1 MRRFT
6 FAARM
11 GLLDKEALTLLQ
23 PDSTVVEIEFVDTYR
38 RLNFGLGTALA
49 FLQARGYST
58 PEMAVDLAVVS
69 ALINA
74 ADTRVSRAANS
85 QNGWSREIDVI
96 APVSDPA
103 RWATH
108 ADVLSELLRFLS
120 GDYFRFS
127 FRPRPAAFETIVEA
141 PGSLPLDGYDEVS
154 LFSGGLDSL
163 IGAIDLLTEGRRPM
177 LVSHYWDSET
187 SKAQQA
193 LLHQLDAKF
202 PTNSPRSL
210 RVRLG
215 FDKHQ
220 VSTGELENSQ
230 RGRSFLFFSLATM
243 AASALG
249 VRRVVVPEN
258 GFIGLN
264 VPLDPLRLGAL
275 STRTTHPHYMA
286 GFNRLLAG
294 LGFGIE
300 LFNPFRHM
308 TKGEMVLQCKDR
320 TFLERLLPS
329 SMSCSSPAKARYRG
343 LSPRHCGTCVPC
355 LIRRASVKA
364 GFPGKNDPTPYVAD
378 SLTARTLNTAKAEG
392 EHVRSFQLM
401 AAQLA
406 SNPGAA
412 ASLARIP
419 GPLNH
424 APAEVGAYVDVFR
437 RGIHEVDVLLQNVRA
452 APS

>member
-6 FAARM
+6 FAARF
-11 GLLDKEALTLLQ
+11 GTLDRAALTLLQ
-23 PDSTVVEIEFVDTYR
+23 PDSTLVEIEFVDTYR
-38 RLNFGLGTALA
+38 RLNFGLGSALA
-49 FLQARGYST
+49 FLQACGYST
-58 PEMAVDLAVVS
+58 PEKAVDLAVVS

-74 ADTRVSRAANS
+74 ADTRVSRARNA
-85 QNGWSREIDVI
+85 QNGWTREIDVI
-96 APVSDPA
+96 APVSDPYLWSA
-103 RWATH
+103 Q
-108 ADVLSELLRFLS
+108 ADLLSRLLQFLS

-127 FRPRPAAFETIVEA
+127 FRPRPTGFETIVEA
-141 PGSLPLDGYDEVS
+141 PKSLPLEGHDDVA

-163 IGAIDLLTEGRRPM
+163 IGAIDLLTDGRHPL

-187 SKAQQA
+187 SKAQRA
-193 LLHQLDAKF
+193 LLHQLYTKF
-202 PTNSPRSL
+202 PTNSHRTL

-215 FDKHQ
+215 FDKYQ
-220 VSTGELENSQ
+220 VNTGELENSQ

-243 AASALG
+243 AAAAIG
-249 VRRVVVPEN
+249 VNRVIVPEN

-264 VPLDPLRLGAL
+264 VPLDTLRLGAL

-300 LFNPFRHM
+300 LFNPYRHL

-320 TFLERLLPS
+320 AYLERLLPT

-364 GFPGKNDPTPYVAD
+364 GFVGLTDPTSYVAD
-378 SLTARTLNTAKAEG
+378 SLTTRTLSTEKAEG

-406 SNPGAA
+406 ANPGAA
-412 ASLARIP
+412 ASFARIP
-419 GPLNH
+419 GPLND
-424 APAEVGAYVDVFR
+424 APAEVNDYVDVFR
-437 RGIHEVDVLLQNVRA
+437 RGIHEVDALLANVRA
-452 APS
+452 APR

>member
-6 FAARM
+6 FAARL
-11 GLLDKEALTLLQ
+11 GPLDNAPLALLQ
-23 PDSTVVEIEFVDTYR
+23 PDSTVVDIEFVDTYR
-38 RLNFGLGTALA
+38 RLNFGLGSALSV
-49 FLQARGYST
+49 LQACGYTT
-58 PEMAVDLAVVS
+58 PEKAVDLAIVS

-74 ADTRVSRAANS
+74 ADTRVSRAINA
-85 QNGWSREIDVI
+85 QNGWTREIDIV
-96 APVSDPA
+96 APVSNPTL
-103 RWATH
+103 WSTQ
-108 ADVLSELLRFLS
+108 ADLLSRLLQFLS

-127 FRPRPAAFETIVEA
+127 FRARPDGFATIVE
-141 PGSLPLDGYDEVS
+141 PPRTLPLEGHDEVA

-163 IGAIDLLTEGRRPM
+163 IGAIDLLSDGRQPL

-193 LLHQLDAKF
+193 LLHELGAKF
-202 PTNSPRSL
+202 PTNAHRSL

-220 VSTGELENSQ
+220 VDTGELENSQ
-230 RGRSFLFFSLATM
+230 RGRSFLFFSLAAM
-243 AASALG
+243 AAAAIG
-249 VRRVVVPEN
+249 VGRVIVPEN

-286 GFNRLLAG
+286 DFNRLLAG

-300 LFNPFRHM
+300 LVNPYRHM
-308 TKGEMVLQCKDR
+308 TKGEMALQCRNKA
-320 TFLERLLPS
+320 FLERLLPI

-355 LIRRASVKA
+355 LIRRASIDA
-364 GFPGKNDPTPYVAD
+364 GFPGVADPTAYVTQ

-406 SNPGAA
+406 ENPAAA
-412 ASLARIP
+412 ASLVRIP
-419 GPLNH
+419 GPLND
-424 APAEVGAYVDVFR
+424 APAEVGDYLDVFR
-437 RGIHEVDVLLQNVRA
+437 RGIHEVQALLANVRA
-452 APS
+452 APR